1 MSAASRSGP
10 TALPRHVSISLHDR
24 AGDRIECVAG
34 VLWITQDRDPRDIV
48 LRAGESFR
56 LDRDGRAVVFALAD
70 ARFALHRAAPGRALA
85 PRLLDALRGWLAA
98 LPAQRKSV
106 A

>member
-1 MSAASRSGP
+1 MSAASRSGS
-10 TALPRHVSISLHDR
+10 TTLPRHVSISLHDR

-56 LDRDGRAVVFALAD
+56 LDRNGRTVVFALAD
-70 ARFALHRAAPGRALA
+70 ARFALHRAAPGKALA
-85 PRLLDALRGWLAA
+85 PRLLTALRGWLAPA
-98 LPAQRKSV
+98 PAQRKGV